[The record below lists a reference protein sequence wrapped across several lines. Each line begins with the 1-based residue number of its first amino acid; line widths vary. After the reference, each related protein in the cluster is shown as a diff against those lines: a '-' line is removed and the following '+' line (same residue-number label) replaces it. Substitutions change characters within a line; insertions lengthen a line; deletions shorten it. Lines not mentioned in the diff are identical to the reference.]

1 LPRAQRFYEDTLGL
15 KPAANYGFAK
25 IYQVSRSSF
34 LGLVDE
40 KEGMHRAAEPKTVT
54 LSFVTEEVDGWYR
67 YLVDKGVQTRGP
79 LKDAT
84 RHPTRGFVAY
94 DPEGYFL
101 EFERFLEDSK
111 NELFLSKLKNVKPLY
126 SDEMRA
132 SGRPKDLGV
141 QANIIWLYYKDLAG
155 AQKFY
160 EEILGF
166 QLLVDQG
173 FAKVYSCSTSGF
185 IGLVDEAQGLHRF
198 SDEKAVTVSFLT
210 AEIEKWHSSLKEK
223 GLKMHSPLEGPGR
236 VPVRSFVTYDEA
248 GYFLEFDEFLDHQKN
263 ATLLRLLKK

>member
-1 LPRAQRFYEDTLGL
+1 
-15 KPAANYGFAK
+15 
-25 IYQVSRSSF
+25 
-34 LGLVDE
+34 
-40 KEGMHRAAEPKTVT
+40 
-54 LSFVTEEVDGWYR
+54 
-67 YLVDKGVQTRGP
+67 
-79 LKDAT
+79 
-84 RHPTRGFVAY
+84 
-94 DPEGYFL
+94 
-101 EFERFLEDSK
+101 
-111 NELFLSKLKNVKPLY
+111 
-126 SDEMRA
+126 MRA